1 MLTAPEDCGDEVT
14 NGIFVVVPLITPSV
28 NIRYAIDEV
37 LKHGRDPE
45 WVRKRFLSHVVA
57 RYFEWNPPE
66 GRSRVVDH
74 DWDTLLLLDA
84 CRYDLFKEALADHSL
99 PGELSMRKSMASGTP
114 DYLAE
119 NFEGD
124 TFHDIVYVTANPYID
139 TELPENTFHHVIS
152 VWRERW
158 DDELGTVLPETV
170 AEAAREARE
179 NYPNKRIIVHFN
191 QPHTPFIG
199 ETRISGRGMH
209 NLRSRAIG
217 GNNQVD
223 SRTPFEKLGAGELDR
238 ESVWE
243 GYRANLDRVLPVA
256 KDILTSFQGL
266 TVITSDHGNALGEPA
281 WPFPIRVYGHPL
293 GTLIPPLIEVPWF
306 THNNGERIKICSGQP
321 TDDKEKA
328 IPREVEERLQD
339 LGYSE

>member
-1 MLTAPEDCGDEVT
+1 MLTAPEDCGEEVM

-84 CRYDLFKEALADHSL
+84 CRYDLFKEALADYSL

-114 DYLAE
+114 DYLTE

-124 TFHDIVYVTANPYID
+124 TFHDIVCVTANPYID
-139 TELPENTFHHVIS
+139 TELPENTFHRVVSI
-152 VWRERW
+152 WRDGW
-158 DDELGTVLPETV
+158 DDELGTVRPETV
-170 AEAAREARE
+170 AEAARETRE
-179 NYPNKRIIVHFN
+179 NYPNKRLIIHFN

-209 NLRSRAIG
+209 NLRSRVIG
-217 GNNQVD
+217 DNTQVN
-223 SRTPFEKLGAGELDR
+223 SRTPFEKLGAGELNR
-238 ESVWE
+238 ETVWQA
-243 GYRANLDRVLPVA
+243 YRSNLDCILPVVE
-256 KDILTSFQGL
+256 DLLTSLRGL
-266 TVITSDHGNALGEPA
+266 TVVTSDHGNALGERA
-281 WPFPIRVYGHPL
+281 WPFPISVYGHPL
-293 GTLIPPLIEVPWF
+293 GIIIPSLIEVPWF
-306 THNNGERIKICSGQP
+306 SHKSGKRPRIVSEPPINSEERI
-321 TDDKEKA
+321 TD
-328 IPREVEERLQD
+328 EVEDRLED
-339 LGYSE
+339 LGYTD

>member
-1 MLTAPEDCGDEVT
+1 MSTAPEGCGDEET

-28 NIRYAIDEV
+28 NVRYAIDEV
-37 LKHGRDPE
+37 LKHGSDPE

-57 RYFEWNPPE
+57 RYFELNPPE

-84 CRYDLFKEALADHSL
+84 CRYDLFEEALADHSL

-124 TFHDIVYVTANPYID
+124 TFHDTVYVTANPYVD
-139 TELPENTFHHVIS
+139 TELPEDTFHHVVS
-152 VWRERW
+152 VWRDGW

-179 NYPNKRIIVHFN
+179 NYPNKRLIVHFN

-199 ETRISGRGMH
+199 EKRISGRGMH
-209 NLRSRAIG
+209 NLRSRAMG
-217 GNNQVD
+217 DGSQVD
-223 SRTPFEKLGAGELDR
+223 SRTPFEKLGAGELNR
-238 ESVWE
+238 ETVWE
-243 GYRANLDRVLPVA
+243 AYRSNLNRVLPVVE
-256 KDILTSFQGL
+256 DLMTSFQGL
-266 TVITSDHGNALGEPA
+266 TAVTSDHGNALGERA

-293 GTLIPPLIEVPWF
+293 GILIPSLIEVPWF
-306 THNNGERIKICSGQP
+306 THESGERLRIRAEQP
-321 TDDKEKA
+321 
-328 IPREVEERLQD
+328 INREERIPEGVEGRLED
-339 LGYSE
+339 LGYTD